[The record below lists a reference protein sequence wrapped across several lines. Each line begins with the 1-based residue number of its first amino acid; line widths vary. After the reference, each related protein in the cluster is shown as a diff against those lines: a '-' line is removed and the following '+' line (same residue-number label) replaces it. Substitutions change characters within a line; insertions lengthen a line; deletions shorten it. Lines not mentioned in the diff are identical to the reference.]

1 MKKTLFAFLITILLF
16 TFVGCRDNIKTCAG
30 KIKNMTDT
38 TIVANM
44 GDYDITFDIK
54 KAEVSNGAVMP
65 NDSVL
70 IHYVGDLSEKKATAL
85 VIKLIPHKGNVVE
98 AIYNPNKKL
107 ETKPMTKEEVKEN
120 EEFVKAAKRGH

>member
-16 TFVGCRDNIKTCAG
+16 TFAGCRDNIKTCAG

-85 VIKLIPHKGNVVE
+85 VIKLIPHKGKCGGS
-98 AIYNPNKKL
+98 YL
-107 ETKPMTKEEVKEN
+107 
-120 EEFVKAAKRGH
+120 

>member
-16 TFVGCRDNIKTCAG
+16 TFAGCRDNIKTCAG

-54 KAEVSNGAVMP
+54 KLRCQME
-65 NDSVL
+65 L
-70 IHYVGDLSEKKATAL
+70 LCQT
-85 VIKLIPHKGNVVE
+85 
-98 AIYNPNKKL
+98 
-107 ETKPMTKEEVKEN
+107 TR
-120 EEFVKAAKRGH
+120 F

>member
-16 TFVGCRDNIKTCAG
+16 TFAGCRDNIKTCAG

-38 TIVANM
+38 TLVANM

-70 IHYVGDLSEKKATAL
+70 IHYVGDLSEKKL
-85 VIKLIPHKGNVVE
+85 V
-98 AIYNPNKKL
+98 
-107 ETKPMTKEEVKEN
+107 TKPMTKEEVKEN